1 MRLWR
6 ISDCHLL
13 SSDYA
18 LYEARRNLATKRP
31 DRPAALSNLSA
42 RIEIATV
49 PGNLSLPKAIQ
60 LDAADRPILT
70 AAIHSRATHLLTG
83 DKRDFGH
90 LMTSR
95 VEGIMIMLPGEYLAL
110 RSR

>member
-1 MRLWR
+1 LAAKRL
-6 ISDCHLL
+6 
-13 SSDYA
+13 
-18 LYEARRNLATKRP
+18 
-31 DRPAALSNLSA
+31 DRLEALSNLSA
-42 RIEIATV
+42 RLEIVTV
-49 PGNLSLPKAIQ
+49 PGSISLPKTIQ

-70 AAIHSRATHLLTG
+70 AAIHGRATHLLTG

-95 VEGIMIMLPGEYLAL
+95 VEGVMIMLPGDYLAL